1 MNIDFVKALAGVTA
15 LGAGIAVLANATG
28 AFEQMQRNR
37 PQLTALVFSVA
48 LLAGVI
54 VVAAGLLSGTTE
66 TVLGIVG
73 LVVFGLAAAV
83 GIWLLIDSRGERPP
97 PSIKVA
103 FKTDPNLSV
112 VGSIKVEQMTASET
126 LKVRVVAN
134 TAPDNKVTGIAIE
147 DRLLD
152 ARMGSDS
159 SGAVDLPLD
168 VPVPEKKYVWVDVL
182 AWIADKPDDCFGQRT
197 NPKNTPGCVAMR
209 LPQAAAAE

>member
-28 AFEQMQRNR
+28 AFEQMQRNH
-37 PQLTALVFSVA
+37 PQWTAAVFAVA

-54 VVAAGLLSGTTE
+54 VVAAGLLAGTTE
-66 TVLGIVG
+66 TVLGIIG
-73 LVVFGLAAAV
+73 LVVFGLAAGA
-83 GIWLLIDSRGERPP
+83 GIWLLIDARGERPP
-97 PSIKVA
+97 PSIKS
-103 FKTDPNLSV
+103 DPKLSIA
-112 VGSIKVEQMTASET
+112 GSIKVEQMTASET

-134 TAPDNKVTGIAIE
+134 TASDNNVTGIAIE

-152 ARMGSDS
+152 ARMGSDA

-168 VPVPEKKYVWVDVL
+168 VPVPEKKYVWVNVL
-182 AWIADKPDDCFGQRT
+182 AWISEKPDDCFGQRT

-209 LPQAAAAE
+209 LPQAVAAG